1 MATMTS
7 QKHSFSKMRTR
18 SSAVAKEPYDA
29 SYPYSFN
36 TKAQSFIISCF
47 GGATENAG
55 LENAGPSKMKGW
67 KTRDWKTRDRL
78 KGGGKR
84 GTKMQGWKTQDW
96 KTRDHHSGGG
106 KRDQ

>member
-1 MATMTS
+1 MQTLLNDKTLTAKQRRVVTS
-7 QKHSFSKMRTR
+7 CTRVCLSAAHSLTLQNMVWT
-18 SSAVAKEPYDA
+18 D
-29 SYPYSFN
+29 
-36 TKAQSFIISCF
+36 
-47 GGATENAG
+47 GATENAG
-55 LENAGPSKMKGW
+55 LENSGPSKMQGW
-67 KTRDWKTRDRL
+67 KTRDWKTRDCL

>member
-1 MATMTS
+1 MSHLVTS
-7 QKHSFSKMRTR
+7 QSSRTHQ
-18 SSAVAKEPYDA
+18 AHGGA
-29 SYPYSFN
+29 
-36 TKAQSFIISCF
+36 
-47 GGATENAG
+47 GATENAG
-55 LENAGPSKMKGW
+55 LENAGPSKMQGW
-67 KTRDWKTRDRL
+67 ITRDWKTPDRL

>member
-1 MATMTS
+1 MTNHYGIYGVHTQQPLVRYGRRVS
-7 QKHSFSKMRTR
+7 AAINVPIRRQRR
-18 SSAVAKEPYDA
+18 RQRIDCAVALYM
-29 SYPYSFN
+29 N
-36 TKAQSFIISCF
+36 R
-47 GGATENAG
+47 GR
-55 LENAGPSKMKGW
+55 L

-84 GTKMQGWKTQDW
+84 GTKIKIQGWKTQDW

>member
-1 MATMTS
+1 MG
-7 QKHSFSKMRTR
+7 R
-18 SSAVAKEPYDA
+18 
-29 SYPYSFN
+29 
-36 TKAQSFIISCF
+36 
-47 GGATENAG
+47 
-55 LENAGPSKMKGW
+55 L

-78 KGGGKR
+78 KGDGKR